1 MKKILFTLLSLL
13 LFSAV
18 AQAATDYGFSVAGT
32 TVTSDNCNN
41 IVNNYITSGTVYY
54 VPSSNTLYMNNVT
67 ISMTGDYNR
76 VINNLECSGLKVQ
89 FSGTCNLYA
98 RDAAVVRIR
107 KNTTLSAPSASTV
120 VNITGVNENGIWM
133 ATSNSF
139 SLTIQGPG
147 KFNIKSTNNTAIEDE
162 DDGSGIQLDTWHQ
175 VYFDNVN
182 AVLSSGGNSVVKRVS
197 LRFKAGSSVR
207 FKATNNS
214 SYPVINFCAWQV
226 YGNEALLEPYGA
238 YYDSNNSSV
247 VDSNGNRVYNKD
259 VYVSDDYVAI
269 INETNF
275 PDANFR
281 SWLLENF
288 PGYIHDGHVNN
299 WGVFNLSG
307 KNISNLKGIEY
318 FTNLSSLNISNNNLT
333 SVDLSHNTN
342 LEKLYCSNNQLTSLD
357 LTNLS
362 NLEVLDCS
370 NNKLTT
376 LSVSGKSYLNTL
388 NCSNN
393 TLLTTLNCYRCDL
406 TTLNVTGCTA
416 LKELRC
422 YENANLTAITGLANC
437 TAITSLDCE
446 DCAITSLPGVN
457 NMTNIATLL
466 ARNNKLTTLTVTGKS
481 KLTNL
486 RVNGNTTLT
495 TLQCYNNA
503 LTTLNVTGCT
513 ALKDLR
519 CYYNANLTA
528 ITGLADCTA
537 IAYLDCRNCA
547 LTDLPG
553 LNNMTQIQRLFAG
566 NNKLTSVT
574 LTSKASLVYVDLQNN
589 PQMTTANIYNNSTLP
604 SIIVYNCTALTTLN
618 CYRNDLTGF
627 DVTGC
632 TALNTLKCY
641 GNANLATIIGLADCK
656 AITYLDCED
665 CQITSLPG
673 INSMTNI
680 ATLLARNN
688 KLTSLEVT
696 YKSKLTNLRVNGNTT
711 LTTLQC
717 YNNALTSLN
726 VTGCTALN
734 TLKCYENANLATIT
748 GLADCTAIT
757 YLDCEDC
764 QISDLSAVNSM
775 NNIQKLYARNNKLTS
790 FAVTG
795 KSDLTYL
802 RVSGN
807 QSLTTLQCA
816 NNALTTLD
824 FTNCPALT
832 HASCAGNNLT
842 SLTVT
847 GCTSLK
853 NLFCNRNRI
862 SGTAMTNLVNSL
874 PTRTASN
881 PGNFHVLNNT
891 NENNVITAE
900 QLTIARGKY
909 WNPKKWNGSDWV
921 DLTVSTR
928 GDVNGDGSV
937 NISDVTA
944 LIDYVLS
951 GNASGIDLGAADVNQ
966 DGSINISDVTA
977 LIDHVLTGSW

>member
-1 MKKILFTLLSLL
+1 MKKKLL
-13 LFSAV
+13 LLLAV
-18 AQAATDYGFSVAGT
+18 LMTALAVNAATDYGFSVAGI

-41 IVNNYITSGTVYY
+41 IVSNYITSGTVYY

-67 ISMTGDYNR
+67 ITMTGDYNR

-98 RDAAVVRIR
+98 RDAAVVRVR

-147 KFNIKSTNNTAIEDE
+147 TFNIKSTNNTAIEDE
-162 DDGSGIQLDTWHQ
+162 DDGSGTQLDTWHE

-182 AVLSSGGNSVVKRVS
+182 AVLSSGGNSVVKRVL
-197 LRFKAGSSVR
+197 LRFRAGSSVR

-214 SYPVINFCAWQV
+214 SYPVVNYCGWQL

-238 YYDSNNSSV
+238 YFNTNSVYDSS
-247 VDSNGNRVYNKD
+247 GNKVYNKD

-269 INETNF
+269 INSTNF

-307 KNISNLKGIEY
+307 MNISDLKGIEY

-342 LEKLYCSNNQLTSLD
+342 LEDLYCSNNQLTSLN
-357 LTNLS
+357 LSNLS

-370 NNKLTT
+370 NNKLTS
-376 LSVSGKSYLNTL
+376 LSVTYKSYLKTL

-393 TLLTTLNCYRCDL
+393 TLLTTLYCYSDDL

-416 LKELRC
+416 LKDLRC
-422 YENANLTAITGLANC
+422 FENASLTSITGLADC
-437 TAITSLDCE
+437 TAITYLDCE

-466 ARNNKLTTLTVTGKS
+466 ARNNKLTSLAINNKGSLAT
-481 KLTNL
+481 L
-486 RVNGNTTLT
+486 RVSGNTTLT
-495 TLQCYNNA
+495 TL
-503 LTTLNVTGCT
+503 
-513 ALKDLR
+513 
-519 CYYNANLTA
+519 
-528 ITGLADCTA
+528 
-537 IAYLDCRNCA
+537 
-547 LTDLPG
+547 
-553 LNNMTQIQRLFAG
+553 
-566 NNKLTSVT
+566 S
-574 LTSKASLVYVDLQNN
+574 
-589 PQMTTANIYNNSTLP
+589 
-604 SIIVYNCTALTTLN
+604 
-618 CYRNDLTGF
+618 CYR
-627 DVTGC
+627 
-632 TALNTLKCY
+632 
-641 GNANLATIIGLADCK
+641 
-656 AITYLDCED
+656 
-665 CQITSLPG
+665 
-673 INSMTNI
+673 
-680 ATLLARNN
+680 
-688 KLTSLEVT
+688 
-696 YKSKLTNLRVNGNTT
+696 
-711 LTTLQC
+711 
-717 YNNALTSLN
+717 NALTSFN
-726 VTGCTALN
+726 ITGCTGL
-734 TLKCYENANLATIT
+734 TDLRCYENANLTAIT

-764 QISDLSAVNSM
+764 KISDLSAVNSM
-775 NNIQKLYARNNKLTS
+775 TNIQRIYARNNQLTT

-807 QSLTTLQCA
+807 QLLTSLQCYE
-816 NNALTTLD
+816 NALTTLD

-832 HASCAGNNLT
+832 NVSCTNNNLT

-853 NLFCNRNRI
+853 EFFCNRNRI

-874 PTRTASN
+874 PTRTASD
-881 PGNFHVLNNT
+881 PGTFRVLSNA
-891 NENNVITAE
+891 NENNVITAA
-900 QLTIARGKY
+900 QIAVARSKY
-909 WNPKKWNGSDWV
+909 WNPKMWNGSTWV
-921 DLTVSTR
+921 DLAASLR
-928 GDVNGDGSV
+928 GDVTGDGTIDINDVTRLIDVVLGKSV
-937 NISDVTA
+937 TYDAVAADCNTATGNGSVDINDVTA
-944 LIDYVLS
+944 LINYVLS
-951 GNASGIDLGAADVNQ
+951 G
-966 DGSINISDVTA
+966 
-977 LIDHVLTGSW
+977 SW